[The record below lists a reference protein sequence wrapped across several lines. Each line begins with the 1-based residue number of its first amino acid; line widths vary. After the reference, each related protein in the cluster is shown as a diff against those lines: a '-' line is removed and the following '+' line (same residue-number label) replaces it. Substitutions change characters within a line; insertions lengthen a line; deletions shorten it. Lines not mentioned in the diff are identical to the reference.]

1 MKPELKVGLTV
12 TFALILLGFALWWAK
27 DVKVGSKKIGVRFE
41 NVSGLQPGDPVTIS
55 GLRVGKVDDIAL
67 RDGYVYVQLSVA
79 PEVVLYRNA
88 TARIAMLELMTG
100 KKVELYAG
108 SQEAGELAQG
118 EMIRG
123 IFLTD
128 IPDLVGGAGS
138 TIDTLKILIADVRRT
153 LQNADAIIGDE
164 TVQENLK
171 ISIQNLRNAT
181 TDLAV
186 LSRDLRSANIKALIA
201 NIDRTIVTV
210 EKLINDIQPEL
221 KGALSDA
228 RGTLRNADSL
238 VVSLKDL
245 TQRLKTD
252 RSTLVGKVL
261 NDEQFVMK
269 LDSVVSNLDSVLKL
283 GQKAGIKVQLRIF

>member
-12 TFALILLGFALWWAK
+12 SFALILLGFALWWAK
-27 DVKVGSKKIGVRFE
+27 DVRVGSKKIGVRFE

-55 GLRVGKVDDIAL
+55 GLRIGKVDDIAL

-100 KKVELYAG
+100 KKVELYPG
-108 SQEAGELAQG
+108 SKEAGELAQG
-118 EMIRG
+118 EVIRG
-123 IFLTD
+123 TFLTD

-153 LQNADAIIGDE
+153 LQSADAIIGDE

-171 ISIQNLRNAT
+171 ISIQNLRSAT
-181 TDLAV
+181 TDLAM
-186 LSRDLRSANIKALIA
+186 LSRDLRSANIKALLA
-201 NIDRTIVTV
+201 SIDRTIVTV

-228 RGTLRNADSL
+228 RSTLRNADSL
-238 VVSLKDL
+238 ALSLKDL

-269 LDSVVSNLDSVLKL
+269 LDSVVSHLDSVLKL

>member
-12 TFALILLGFALWWAK
+12 SFALILLGFALWWAK
-27 DVKVGSKKIGVRFE
+27 DVRVGSKKIGVRFE

-55 GLRVGKVDDIAL
+55 GLRIGKVDDIAL
-67 RDGYVYVQLSVA
+67 RDGYVYVQLSVS

-100 KKVELYAG
+100 KKVELYPG
-108 SQEAGELAQG
+108 SKEAGELAQG
-118 EMIRG
+118 EVIRG
-123 IFLTD
+123 TFLTD

-153 LQNADAIIGDE
+153 LQSADAIIGDE

-171 ISIQNLRNAT
+171 ISIQNLRSAT
-181 TDLAV
+181 TDLAM
-186 LSRDLRSANIKALIA
+186 LSRDLRSANIKALLA
-201 NIDRTIVTV
+201 SIDRTIVTV

-228 RGTLRNADSL
+228 RSTLRNADSL
-238 VVSLKDL
+238 ALSLKDL

-269 LDSVVSNLDSVLKL
+269 LDSVVSHLDSVLKL

>member
-12 TFALILLGFALWWAK
+12 SFALILLGFALWWAK

-67 RDGYVYVQLSVA
+67 RDGYVYVQLSVT

>member
-55 GLRVGKVDDIAL
+55 GLRIGKVDDIAL

-171 ISIQNLRNAT
+171 VSIQNLRNAT

>member
-12 TFALILLGFALWWAK
+12 SFALILLGFALWWAK
-27 DVKVGSKKIGVRFE
+27 DVRVGSKKIGVRFE
-41 NVSGLQPGDPVTIS
+41 NVSGLQPGDPVMIS
-55 GLRVGKVDDIAL
+55 GLRIGKVDDIAL
-67 RDGYVYVQLSVA
+67 RDGYVYVQLSVS

-100 KKVELYAG
+100 KKVELYPG
-108 SQEAGELAQG
+108 SKEAGELAQG
-118 EMIRG
+118 EVICG
-123 IFLTD
+123 TFLAD

-153 LQNADAIIGDE
+153 LQSADAIIGDE

-171 ISIQNLRNAT
+171 ISIQNLRSAT

-201 NIDRTIVTV
+201 NIDRTIATV